1 MSIRTIKVAQ
11 VKARKGHECSLCTSE
26 IPVGSVYERATNVYE
41 DRIYDWLTCSTC
53 RADNIALL
61 VWNWSF
67 QGEEG
72 VGPDEAL
79 GWAEDTAQFEAAAQ
93 RFLDRRL
100 G

>member
-11 VKARKGHECSLCTSE
+11 VKARKGHECSLCMSE
-26 IPVGSVYERATNVYE
+26 IPVGSVYERATNIYE
-41 DRIYDWLTCSTC
+41 DRIYDWLTCSAC